1 MENNAYRLKQ
11 FKGRSS
17 IYQWLKIVA
26 IRYFMAKR
34 DSMIAIE
41 SKEPL
46 IDKAA
51 RNTEDD
57 SERRI
62 TSKIDV
68 NNLFALMSNKR
79 YVYVI
84 KRLVLED
91 ADPKDVAFE
100 LNTNVD
106 NLYNIKKRAIAA
118 LVKVA
123 LYEAKKNEK
132 EIRK

>member
-1 MENNAYRLKQ
+1 
-11 FKGRSS
+11 
-17 IYQWLKIVA
+17 
-26 IRYFMAKR
+26 
-34 DSMIAIE
+34 
-41 SKEPL
+41 
-46 IDKAA
+46 
-51 RNTEDD
+51 
-57 SERRI
+57 
-62 TSKIDV
+62 
-68 NNLFALMSNKR
+68 MSNKR

>member
-1 MENNAYRLKQ
+1 
-11 FKGRSS
+11 
-17 IYQWLKIVA
+17 
-26 IRYFMAKR
+26 
-34 DSMIAIE
+34 MIAIE